1 MLKEIKEILEK
12 YAIYVTI
19 IGAVMLLGVVGISI
33 FAFIVIPYWNLRLLA
48 VSALVIAIGGLI
60 NMWNF
65 FRSSKEHNEHVRI
78 EKEKLN
84 KVDMQINLQ
93 KQRLDKQDT
102 VIKKLEKANRL
113 VEQAQKRQ
121 HQMAKDQ
128 LKSRLEPFVSC
139 REDGKKIISEGG
151 KQKRDELQKELSKI
165 GNELRSVV
173 TDIEKLLLLS
183 QDNLNEAK
191 NIADGIKDLSN
202 KIIQRV
208 TVANKGEDITQKK
221 NKLIEEWN
229 NLVERARKLIEDIQ
243 QEGEEEEKRGKEDE

>member
-12 YAIYVTI
+12 YEIYVTI

-102 VIKKLEKANRL
+102 VIKELEKASRL

-121 HQMAKDQ
+121 HQIAKDQ

-139 REDGKKIISEGG
+139 REDGKKIISGGG
-151 KQKRDELQKELSKI
+151 KQKRGELQKELSKI
-165 GNELRSVV
+165 GNELKSVV

-208 TVANKGEDITQKK
+208 TVANKGEDITKRI
-221 NKLIEEWN
+221 KLIEEWN

>member
-12 YAIYVTI
+12 YEIYVTI

-78 EKEKLN
+78 EKEELN

-102 VIKKLEKANRL
+102 VIKELEKANRL

-121 HQMAKDQ
+121 HQIAKDQ

-165 GNELRSVV
+165 GNELKSVV

-208 TVANKGEDITQKK
+208 TVANKGEDITKRI
-221 NKLIEEWN
+221 KLIEEWN

-243 QEGEEEEKRGKEDE
+243 QEGEEEKRGKEDE

>member
-1 MLKEIKEILEK
+1 MKIKEILEK

-19 IGAVMLLGVVGISI
+19 IGAVMLLGAVGMSI

-48 VSALVIAIGGLI
+48 VSALVIAIEGLI

-65 FRSSKEHNEHVRI
+65 FRSSKEHDEHVRM

-84 KVDMQINLQ
+84 KVDMHINLQ

-102 VIKKLEKANRL
+102 VIKELEKANRL

-121 HQMAKDQ
+121 HQIAKDQ

-139 REDGKKIISEGG
+139 REDSKKIISEGG
-151 KQKRDELQKELSKI
+151 KQKRNELQKELSKI
-165 GNELRSVV
+165 GNELKTVV

-191 NIADGIKDLSN
+191 DIADGIKDLSN

-208 TVANKGEDITQKK
+208 TVANKGEDITKRI
-221 NKLIEEWN
+221 KLIEEWN
-229 NLVERARKLIEDIQ
+229 NLVERARKLIEKIQ
-243 QEGEEEEKRGKEDE
+243 QEGEEEKRGKEDE

>member
-12 YAIYVTI
+12 YEIYVTI

-102 VIKKLEKANRL
+102 VIKELEKASRL

-121 HQMAKDQ
+121 HQIAKDQ

-139 REDGKKIISEGG
+139 REDGKKIISGGG

-165 GNELRSVV
+165 GNELKSVV
-173 TDIEKLLLLS
+173 ADIEKLLLLS

-208 TVANKGEDITQKK
+208 TVANKGEDITKRI
-221 NKLIEEWN
+221 KLIEEWN

-243 QEGEEEEKRGKEDE
+243 QEGEEEEKRGKRR

>member
-1 MLKEIKEILEK
+1 MLKKIKEILEK

-19 IGAVMLLGVVGISI
+19 IEAVMLLGAVGISI
-33 FAFIVIPYWNLRLLA
+33 FASIVIPYWNLRLLA

-65 FRSSKEHNEHVRI
+65 FCSSKEHDEHVRI

-102 VIKKLEKANRL
+102 VIKELEKANRM

-121 HQMAKDQ
+121 HQIAKDQ

-139 REDGKKIISEGG
+139 REDGKKIISEGE
-151 KQKRDELQKELSKI
+151 KQKRKELQKELSKI
-165 GNELRSVV
+165 GNELKTIV

-191 NIADGIKDLSN
+191 DIADGIKDLSN

-208 TVANKGEDITQKK
+208 TVANKGEDKTKRI
-221 NKLIEEWN
+221 KLIEEWN
-229 NLVERARKLIEDIQ
+229 NLVERARKLIEKIQ
-243 QEGEEEEKRGKEDE
+243 QEGGEGEKRGKEDE

>member
-12 YAIYVTI
+12 YEIYVTI

-102 VIKKLEKANRL
+102 VIKELEKASRL

-121 HQMAKDQ
+121 HQIAKDQ

-139 REDGKKIISEGG
+139 REDGKKIISGGG

-165 GNELRSVV
+165 GNELKSVV

-208 TVANKGEDITQKK
+208 TVANKGEDITKRI
-221 NKLIEEWN
+221 KLIEEWN